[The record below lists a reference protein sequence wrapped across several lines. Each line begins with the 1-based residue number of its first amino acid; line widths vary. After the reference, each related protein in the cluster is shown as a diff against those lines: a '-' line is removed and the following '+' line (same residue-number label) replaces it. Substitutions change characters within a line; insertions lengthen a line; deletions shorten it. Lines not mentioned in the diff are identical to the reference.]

1 MIKDIDAELGID
13 LVDHDWVMEVGEVLA
28 FGMTKYPAAGWDR
41 IPVSDHIYAAISHAV
56 KHLRGDR
63 IDSESGLS
71 HLGHASTRLMFA
83 YVVARKRE
91 YISCRQGKGK

>member
-1 MIKDIDAELGID
+1 MHAMITQLKLVAPDWLAE
-13 LVDHDWVMEVGEVLA
+13 VEAVLA

-56 KHLRGDR
+56 KHLRGER
-63 IDSESGLS
+63 IDSDSGLS
-71 HLGHASTRLMFA
+71 HLGHASTRIMFA
-83 YVVARKRE
+83 YVVARKRG